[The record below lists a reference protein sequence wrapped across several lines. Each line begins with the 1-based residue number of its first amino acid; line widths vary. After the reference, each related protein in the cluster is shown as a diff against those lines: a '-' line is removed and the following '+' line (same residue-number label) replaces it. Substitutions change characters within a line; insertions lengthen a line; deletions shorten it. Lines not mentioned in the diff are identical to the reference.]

1 MATLNF
7 PKMVSD
13 SDKSLENYIKGFD
26 RVLSGQKKISNDF
39 KSLQKKI
46 TNNIAIESCDVIKAA
61 LQCLRDAI
69 EAVNDARDK
78 AVTSRMQS
86 AVLEKLR
93 ESRSLTVKPM
103 VQLQATVAKDKSN
116 WLKKNEEDAK
126 IKYELE
132 AAELYEKMGD
142 FEKKRSKELQ
152 RTLKEFC
159 NSQLFYHCHAV
170 ENWTKALQKVS
181 ELDMEEWYACV
192 DVNVLSMMKKEGL
205 HHGN

>member
-1 MATLNF
+1 
-7 PKMVSD
+7 
-13 SDKSLENYIKGFD
+13 
-26 RVLSGQKKISNDF
+26 
-39 KSLQKKI
+39 
-46 TNNIAIESCDVIKAA
+46 
-61 LQCLRDAI
+61 
-69 EAVNDARDK
+69 
-78 AVTSRMQS
+78 
-86 AVLEKLR
+86 
-93 ESRSLTVKPM
+93 M

-170 ENWTKALQKVS
+170 ENWTKQKVS

-192 DVNVLSMMKKEGL
+192 DVKRIKHDEKKGYSMEIKVLVQIKSSIVKTLIKLLCGTSI
-205 HHGN
+205 GK